1 MDLVNVPP
9 AAGLRER
16 EAVLSGL
23 RSGRYDMA
31 GRLLCF
37 LFPVVFGV
45 FNRRLVFTGIASY
58 EQVVALVAETH
69 IIREQLSGL
78 GIAHVLNEYHSVILQ
93 YLFLF
98 GGYLGSQNRIAD
110 LQLFVGLFE
119 CDVPY
124 GRINIGHT
132 GKHGVVLALYVIDWD
147 FATRSE
153 YLLLLVVQSFP
164 INVVRACL

>member
-1 MDLVNVPP
+1 MDSVNVPP

-37 LFPVVFGV
+37 LFPVVFWG

-78 GIAHVLNEYHSVILQ
+78 GIAHVLNEYHAVILQ

-98 GGYLGSQNRIAD
+98 GVILAPKIVSLTFSCLSDCLNAMSLMVGS
-110 LQLFVGLFE
+110 
-119 CDVPY
+119 
-124 GRINIGHT
+124 T
-132 GKHGVVLALYVIDWD
+132 
-147 FATRSE
+147 
-153 YLLLLVVQSFP
+153 
-164 INVVRACL
+164 

>member
-1 MDLVNVPP
+1 MDSVNVPP

-37 LFPVVFGV
+37 LFPVVFWG

-78 GIAHVLNEYHSVILQ
+78 GIAHVLDEYHAVILQ

-98 GGYLGSQNRIAD
+98 GGYLGS
-110 LQLFVGLFE
+110 
-119 CDVPY
+119 
-124 GRINIGHT
+124 
-132 GKHGVVLALYVIDWD
+132 
-147 FATRSE
+147 
-153 YLLLLVVQSFP
+153 
-164 INVVRACL
+164 

>member
-1 MDLVNVPP
+1 MDSVNVPP

-23 RSGRYDMA
+23 RSGRYDMV

-78 GIAHVLNEYHSVILQ
+78 GLRMFSMNTI
-93 YLFLF
+93 
-98 GGYLGSQNRIAD
+98 
-110 LQLFVGLFE
+110 
-119 CDVPY
+119 P
-124 GRINIGHT
+124 
-132 GKHGVVLALYVIDWD
+132 
-147 FATRSE
+147 
-153 YLLLLVVQSFP
+153 
-164 INVVRACL
+164 